1 MANQLLS
8 DRYQIIRTLGSGG
21 FGETFLAE
29 DTHMPSR
36 RRCVVKRLRPV
47 QDNPQ
52 INQLVQERFQREAA
66 ILEQLGNNQDQIPE
80 LYAYFYGQADQQFYL
95 VQEWVDG
102 DTLGAIA
109 HQQGRLSEAEV
120 RRILIAL
127 LPVFD
132 YVHRQAIIHRDVKP
146 DNIIVRRLDQQP
158 VLIDF
163 GAVRE
168 TMGTALNSQG
178 RPTQSIII
186 GTPGYMASEQSV
198 GRPVY
203 SSDLY
208 SLGLTAIY
216 LLTGKQPQEFMTDSS
231 TSDILWRSDAPQI
244 SPELAHILDK
254 AIASHPR
261 DRYQTAPEFLLALQ
275 CDATEAKTW
284 VAPGGVRP
292 VAAGSSL
299 APRSPLML
307 IAATGIAIGSGAIA
321 ALLLHPQQP
330 EVTTVTVTR
339 SSTPS
344 VPITPSSLSAVVVP
358 STSIGVDLPDVAPTK
373 SGVLRSTAPLASTA
387 PIINSPIPRKSAAVS
402 ECSYFTGNAIEG
414 QAVNL
419 DLCSV
424 NARNVENVSFVYSL
438 GDRRLE
444 SVANC
449 ATGTWTTFADQKV
462 HRPLSFATQ
471 KMIDRVCHHQQS
483 PVPKPAITSPPI
495 ASVSEYYQ
503 DINNHDYPKAWQQ
516 LPIDMQSNTTVHPQG
531 YDSFVQWWSSVTAV
545 ETVAVQTVEQTA
557 QQAQVQVSAIYH
569 MKNGSVQPFALRYI
583 LRWDAVTQKW
593 LISKIKRS

>member
-1 MANQLLS
+1 VANQLLS

-66 ILEQLGNNQDQIPE
+66 ILEQLGNDQDQIPE

-95 VQEWVDG
+95 VQEWIDG

-120 RRILIAL
+120 RRILITL

-132 YVHRQAIIHRDVKP
+132 YVHRKAIIHRDVKP

-208 SLGLTAIY
+208 SLGLTAVY
-216 LLTGKQPQEFMTDSS
+216 LLTGKQPQEFATNPS

-244 SPELAHILDK
+244 SSELAHILDK

-275 CDATEAKTW
+275 GAAPEAKTW
-284 VAPGGVRP
+284 VVPGGAPP
-292 VAAGSSL
+292 VGTSSSL
-299 APRSPLML
+299 APRSRLML
-307 IAATGIAIGSGAIA
+307 IGGAATGIAIGSGAIA
-321 ALLLHPQQP
+321 ALLFHPPQP
-330 EVTTVTVTR
+330 AVTTVTVTR
-339 SSTPS
+339 QSTPS
-344 VPITPSSLSAVVVP
+344 VIAPSSLSSAVVP
-358 STSIGVDLPDVAPTK
+358 STSTGANLPDAVPTTIP
-373 SGVLRSTAPLASTA
+373 SSSNSTVLPPSIS
-387 PIINSPIPRKSAAVS
+387 SS

-424 NARNVENVSFVYSL
+424 QARNVENVSFVYSL
-438 GDRRLE
+438 GNRRLE

-449 ATGTWTTFADQKV
+449 ATGTWTTFTDQKV

-483 PVPKPAITSPPI
+483 PVSKPTTTSPPT

-516 LPIDMQSNTTVHPQG
+516 LPIDMQSNTTVHPRG
-531 YDSFVQWWSSVTAV
+531 YDSFVQWWNSVATV

-557 QQAQVQVSAIYH
+557 QQAQVQVRAIYH
-569 MKNGSVQPFALRYI
+569 MKSGSVQAFALRYI

-593 LISKIKRS
+593 LIEKIKRS